1 MWCCFFL
8 FPISYLWLYYSH
20 PFLICQHFFIKIFI
34 KSASPAPNADKS
46 LLSSQPAN
54 VWTRPDSS
62 AFLFFGHKISGHQL
76 LSFIDT
82 RCHTMLSIGLIPL
95 FSYSVFC
102 SFQFSEV
109 PLTSFVR
116 LLLFSAFF
124 VFSYKA
130 FLFRL
135 IDLLLFFFSGFFF
148 VLLPILIEHFL
159 FTLISVHISFDSDVF
174 YTCFLSNIRRSP
186 LRLRWTVPPFLRL

>member
-1 MWCCFFL
+1 MAAVYFCCTIL
-8 FPISYLWLYYSH
+8 GV
-20 PFLICQHFFIKIFI
+20 
-34 KSASPAPNADKS
+34 ASTGRYPASCPVKPG
-46 LLSSQPAN
+46 LSSSEPF
-54 VWTRPDSS
+54 RLSS
-62 AFLFFGHKISGHQL
+62 RA
-76 LSFIDT
+76 
-82 RCHTMLSIGLIPL
+82 L